1 MKGPRFRPNMASEM
15 IVAIT
20 SVKVETGDNP
30 GNLRHFINDFVVPAA
45 KAKADLV
52 MFPEMALSGYVQPE
66 PGEGT
71 VRDAFVNAE
80 TIPGPSTDAF
90 LEAAKRY
97 NIYICCGMTE
107 ADTRFLGILYNTQVL
122 VGPEGVVGKHRKV
135 SIEVFGKSDLAR
147 WGFAPGREIK
157 VFELRNG
164 WRVGIDICYDHWV
177 PEIPRVLAV
186 KGADLILNASAARPV
201 YADRWPM
208 VNSVRAIENT
218 TGQVYSGLAGEY
230 DGVRFFGGRMAVG
243 PDGTVILPME
253 GTWDTEGMSY
263 ATFKAEDLYNARG
276 RFPQLRDRIP
286 EAYRVLVAP
295 PLYPDL

>member
-1 MKGPRFRPNMASEM
+1 MKGPYFRPNMAPE
-15 IVAIT
+15 IKVATT
-20 SVKVETGDNP
+20 SVKVETGNNS
-30 GNLRHFINDFVVPAA
+30 GNLSHFINNFVVPAA
-45 KAKADLV
+45 KARADLV
-52 MFPEMALSGYVQPE
+52 LFPEMALTGYVQPE

-71 VRDAFVNAE
+71 PGDAFANAE
-80 TIPGPSTDAF
+80 TVPGPSTNAF
-90 LEAAKRY
+90 IEAAKTY
-97 NIYICCGMTE
+97 DIYICYGMTE
-107 ADTRFLGILYNTQVL
+107 ADTRYLGILYNTQVL

-135 SIEVFGKSDLAR
+135 SIETFGKSDLAR
-147 WGFAPGREIK
+147 WGFAPGREIN

-164 WRVGIDICYDHWV
+164 WRVGMDICYDHWV

-201 YADRWPM
+201 YEARWSL
-208 VNSVRAIENT
+208 VNTVRAIENT

-230 DGVRFFGGRMAVG
+230 YGVRFFGGRMAVG

-253 GTWDTEGMSY
+253 GTWDTEGIGY

-295 PLYPDL
+295 ALYPDL